1 MESSTMKF
9 FLIDEDLLNTLVE
22 MMYDSI
28 EQSSDV
34 KDNDNVM
41 FFTWLYDELLEL
53 PQIKDAKKFALY
65 NKKKILSNKSKD
77 TLTDA
82 EIKMLNYL
90 NAIIKASSNRSDL
103 TSEQKKARKIINEEA
118 SKIKKDIKGVKDEKG
133 IVDAYKKV
141 SKRMS
146 LKEIKQYLM
155 EDPELTNWE
164 RFELYYEERGQR
176 RLERKDK
183 KEKREAVSYDE
194 MMKNLGIKPSDY
206 NPDDDKN

>member
-1 MESSTMKF
+1 MKF

-118 SKIKKDIKGVKDEKG
+118 SKIKKFVVIT
-133 IVDAYKKV
+133 
-141 SKRMS
+141 S
-146 LKEIKQYLM
+146 
-155 EDPELTNWE
+155 
-164 RFELYYEERGQR
+164 
-176 RLERKDK
+176 
-183 KEKREAVSYDE
+183 
-194 MMKNLGIKPSDY
+194 
-206 NPDDDKN
+206 